1 MHPPAI
7 VSPEIEPSIFLE
19 GFIHHVQS
27 LARESS
33 YQYLK
38 KVLEENSNLKER
50 NHVLDITNEE
60 NYRTI
65 SKLQVQLDDYSKRY
79 EEQSGE
85 IATLAEEKASWD
97 AKVAKLESDA
107 ESAQKKLHDNA
118 EALSRLQIEVANKS
132 ASLEAKDAELEL
144 TKTELTNVSAT
155 LDATTS
161 DLEAVEVE
169 LDETKATLESTIN
182 DLERSKAD
190 VEKSRAALESADT
203 KLKSANIRLVDTT
216 TTLETT
222 RKQLQES
229 VEHCSSLQIDVNVK
243 SSDLESLQ
251 VSLDEEKSALAA
263 AQVALE
269 KATTNLRL
277 TRDDLDK
284 KNTRLGELDTLSFK
298 MRSPPQV
305 QTQQHLQNMFTLS
318 SRWAESLFANDLE
331 ETYFTAPN
339 ASTNWA
345 KMRSH
350 GRVHRMIPLPLS
362 NTREA
367 KKMRAA
373 AALAILAWALAQY
386 VFQPTY
392 LLQCNELCD
401 LLGGLADDDPA
412 REHYLRSVL
421 LPVLPPRQKANGKR
435 RIEQVVTEVFAAVSP
450 VLPAGRHDEVRGGLE
465 AICKQICGQWMRL
478 QLLDDKIEPSFDA
491 YDEEDWRLLQLT
503 ALDDASGEEGHAPS
517 GTPAA
522 HTADA
527 NESAIADD
535 SGPDGVVSDVEEI
548 AAVLWPS
555 FLSSRGGESELVCEG
570 FVLTKTQVKPA
581 YSEERAAQQNG
592 AHRAARQMSRRDRTK
607 SFATTANGEDEG
619 ASDDRASFLSH
630 AEPAE
635 GGGGGE
641 RAGAP

>member
-1 MHPPAI
+1 MAVVMHPPAI

-38 KVLEENSNLKER
+38 KILEENSNLKDR

-79 EEQSGE
+79 EEQIGE

-107 ESAQKKLHDNA
+107 ESAQKTLNDNA
-118 EALSRLQIEVANKS
+118 EAISRLQTEVTNKS
-132 ASLEAKDAELEL
+132 ASLEAKDAELES

-169 LDETKATLESTIN
+169 LDETKATLDSTMN

-190 VEKSRAALESADT
+190 VEKSRAAMQSADT
-203 KLKSANIRLVDTT
+203 ELKSANTRLVETT

-251 VSLDEEKSALAA
+251 VSLDEERSALAA
-263 AQVALE
+263 AEVALE

-305 QTQQHLQNMFTLS
+305 QT
-318 SRWAESLFANDLE
+318 
-331 ETYFTAPN
+331 
-339 ASTNWA
+339 
-345 KMRSH
+345 
-350 GRVHRMIPLPLS
+350 
-362 NTREA
+362 
-367 KKMRAA
+367 
-373 AALAILAWALAQY
+373 
-386 VFQPTY
+386 
-392 LLQCNELCD
+392 
-401 LLGGLADDDPA
+401 
-412 REHYLRSVL
+412 
-421 LPVLPPRQKANGKR
+421 
-435 RIEQVVTEVFAAVSP
+435 
-450 VLPAGRHDEVRGGLE
+450 
-465 AICKQICGQWMRL
+465 
-478 QLLDDKIEPSFDA
+478 
-491 YDEEDWRLLQLT
+491 
-503 ALDDASGEEGHAPS
+503 
-517 GTPAA
+517 
-522 HTADA
+522 
-527 NESAIADD
+527 
-535 SGPDGVVSDVEEI
+535 
-548 AAVLWPS
+548 
-555 FLSSRGGESELVCEG
+555 
-570 FVLTKTQVKPA
+570 
-581 YSEERAAQQNG
+581 
-592 AHRAARQMSRRDRTK
+592 
-607 SFATTANGEDEG
+607 
-619 ASDDRASFLSH
+619 
-630 AEPAE
+630 
-635 GGGGGE
+635 
-641 RAGAP
+641 